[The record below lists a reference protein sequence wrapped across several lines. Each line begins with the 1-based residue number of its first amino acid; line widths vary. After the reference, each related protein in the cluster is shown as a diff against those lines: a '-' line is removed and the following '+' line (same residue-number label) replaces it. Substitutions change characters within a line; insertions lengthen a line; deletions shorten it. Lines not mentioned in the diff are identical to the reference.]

1 MAWVTWRQ
9 HRLQLATALAALA
22 ALGLAALVT
31 ALPMHAA
38 YHRHA
43 LSACLPPTTRS
54 GCDLIVRH
62 FQSQFGSVVHLGTY
76 LIVLPALIGAF
87 LGAPLV
93 ARELEHG
100 TFRFAW
106 TQTVTRQRWLLAK
119 IGLLALATIV
129 LAAALSGII
138 AWWRHP
144 FDVVTGRIRPGV
156 FDVEAIVVP
165 AYALFALALGVL
177 AGTVLRRTITATS
190 VTLGLFFAT
199 RFAVAQL
206 RPHYLPLEHQ
216 RVAGTTTA
224 THARDWIVDDLLVD
238 SIGRRITT
246 GREDLAIVHAR
257 RAGIEPQE
265 YLLSLGWRR
274 ELSFQPAARFWEF
287 QAIEAG
293 IFVAL
298 AVALAL
304 ATVAILRRRPA

>member
-9 HRLQLATALAALA
+9 HRLQLAAAAGTLA
-22 ALGLAALVT
+22 ALGIAALVT

-62 FQSQFGSVVHLGTY
+62 FQSQFGSIVHLGDY

-87 LGAPLV
+87 VGAPLV
-93 ARELEHG
+93 AREFEQG
-100 TFRFAW
+100 TYRFAW
-106 TQTVTRQRWLLAK
+106 TQTITRQRWLLGK
-119 IGLLALATIV
+119 IMLLAVGTIV
-129 LAAALSGII
+129 FAFALSGMIV
-138 AWWRHP
+138 WWREP
-144 FDVVTGRIRPGV
+144 FDVVGGRIRPGP

-165 AYALFALALGVL
+165 AYALFALVLGVL
-177 AGTVLRRTITATS
+177 AGTVLRRTIAAMS

-206 RPHYLPLEHQ
+206 RPHYLPVEHQ

-224 THARDWIVDDLLVD
+224 THARDWIVDNALVD
-238 SIGRRITT
+238 AIGRRITT

-257 RAGIEPQE
+257 RAGIDPQE

-274 ELSFQPAARFWEF
+274 ELSYQPAGRFWTF

-298 AVALAL
+298 AVLLAA
-304 ATVAILRRRPA
+304 ATVTILRRRQA

>member
-1 MAWVTWRQ
+1 MAWMTWRQ
-9 HRLQLATALAALA
+9 HRLQLATALGALA
-22 ALGLAALVT
+22 ALGIAALAT

-62 FQSQFGSVVHLGTY
+62 FESQFGSVVHLGDY

-87 LGAPLV
+87 VGAPLV
-93 ARELEHG
+93 ARELEQG

-106 TQTVTRQRWLLAK
+106 TQTVTRQRWLLVK
-119 IGLLALATIV
+119 IALIALATV
-129 LAAALSGII
+129 ALAGALSGMIV
-138 AWWRHP
+138 WWRHP
-144 FDVVTGRIRPGV
+144 FDVVAGRIRPGP

-177 AGTVLRRTITATS
+177 AGTVLRRTVAAMS

-216 RVAGTTTA
+216 RVAGTTA
-224 THARDWIVDDLLVD
+224 VSHARDWIVDNALVD
-238 SIGRRITT
+238 DIGRRITT

-257 RAGIEPQE
+257 RAGIDPQE

-274 ELSFQPAARFWEF
+274 ELSYQPAGRFWSF

-293 IFVAL
+293 IFVGL
-298 AVALAL
+298 AILLAI
-304 ATVAILRRRPA
+304 ATIAILRRRPA

>member
-9 HRLQLATALAALA
+9 HRLQLLAALGALAALWVA
-22 ALGLAALVT
+22 ALAT

-43 LSACLPPTTRS
+43 LSACLPPTARS

-62 FQSQFGSVVHLGTY
+62 FESEFGSVVHFGDY
-76 LIVLPALIGAF
+76 LLFLPALIGAF
-87 LGAPLV
+87 VGAPLV
-93 ARELEHG
+93 ARELEQG

-106 TQTVTRQRWLLAK
+106 TQTITRQRWLLAK
-119 IGLLALATIV
+119 IALLSLASV
-129 LAAALSGII
+129 ALAAALSGMIV
-138 AWWRHP
+138 WWRHP
-144 FDVVTGRIRPGV
+144 FDVVAGRIRPGP
-156 FDVEAIVVP
+156 FDVEGIVVP
-165 AYALFALALGVL
+165 AYAFFALVLGVL
-177 AGTVLRRTITATS
+177 AGTVLRRTIAAMS

-224 THARDWIVDDLLVD
+224 THARDWIFDNALVD
-238 SIGRRITT
+238 AIGRRITT

-257 RAGIEPQE
+257 RAGIDPQE

-274 ELSFQPAARFWEF
+274 DLSFQPAGRFWTF

-298 AVALAL
+298 ALALAV
-304 ATVAILRRRPA
+304 ATVAIVRRRPA